1 MFRPSE
7 GQDSQG
13 SVGYAYSEWGEVDE
27 NGNVSFGA
35 EYSPRAEANQ
45 KQIDEVVEMKRQA
58 REKIDSEIAEMK
70 RQAQEKM
77 DSDES
82 RTYRADDDK
91 AKATRARIA
100 ELQKQLE
107 EDNTAEAHAE
117 VRKEIEFFKSV
128 LESNGYEPYS

>member
-82 RTYRADDDK
+82 RTYRTDDDK
-91 AKATRARIA
+91 AKETRAQIA
-100 ELQKQLE
+100 NLE
-107 EDNTAEAHAE
+107 EQLQGPGTPEGHME
-117 VRKEIEFFKSV
+117 VKKEIEFLKSV